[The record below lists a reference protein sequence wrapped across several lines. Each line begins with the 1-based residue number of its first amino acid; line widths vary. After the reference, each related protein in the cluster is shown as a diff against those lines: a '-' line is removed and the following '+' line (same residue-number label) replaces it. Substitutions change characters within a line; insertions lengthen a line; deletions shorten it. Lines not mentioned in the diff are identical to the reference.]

1 MMSDTHTLIRLK
13 YEVITSDRN
22 TWYFLDTYPKEV
34 KLKWA
39 WRCVADVEHL
49 AKKHAAAKKCIQMAK
64 DFRDRK
70 VTLEEL
76 NAAYSTA
83 LLSVREYVSPDGAPM
98 RDATIA
104 ARAAASIA
112 YHRDDILVASSVA
125 DIVSDVAN
133 IALGSAIT
141 TKWNQYIEWLVE
153 ELIAYEERAI
163 CE

>member
-1 MMSDTHTLIRLK
+1 MSDTHTLIRLK

-22 TWYFLDTYPKEV
+22 TWHFLDTYPKEV

-49 AKKHAAAKKCIQMAK
+49 AKKHAEAKKCIQMAK

-70 VTLEEL
+70 VALKEL
-76 NAAYSTA
+76 NAAHSTA
-83 LLSVREYVSPDGAPM
+83 LLSVREYVGPTGEAM

-104 ARAAASIA
+104 ANAAASIA
-112 YHRDDILVASSVA
+112 YHRDDILVARSVA
-125 DIVSDVAN
+125 GIVSNVAN
-133 IALGSAIT
+133 IALGGTTTT